1 VGTVVAKS
9 ARATLQRSNSKER
22 IMSIGVNNAIL
33 IGHLGA
39 DPELRA
45 TPSGQAVAEMRLATS
60 RKWND
65 KHGTPQEDTQWHRV
79 VVWDKLATTCHRYLQ
94 KGSQVYV
101 DGRIQNRKYVDKEGH
116 DRYVSEIIA
125 RNVVFLGSPRRAE
138 APAEGDPTRQ
148 W

>member
-1 VGTVVAKS
+1 
-9 ARATLQRSNSKER
+9 
-22 IMSIGVNNAIL
+22 MSSGVNNAIL

-45 TPSGQAVAEMRLATS
+45 TTTGQAVAEMRLATS

-65 KHGTPQEDTQWHRV
+65 KLGALQEDVVWHRV
-79 VVWDKLATTCHRYLQ
+79 VVWDKLATNCHRYLQ

-101 DGRIQNRKYVDKEGH
+101 DGRIQNRKWIDKEGH
-116 DRYVSEIIA
+116 DRFTSEIVA
-125 RNVVFLGSPRRAE
+125 RNVIFLGSKNRSESESGAGPGA
-138 APAEGDPTRQ
+138 GVDPTQR

>member
-1 VGTVVAKS
+1 
-9 ARATLQRSNSKER
+9 
-22 IMSIGVNNAIL
+22 MSSGINNAIL

-45 TPSGQAVAEMRLATS
+45 TQTGQAVAEMRLATS

-65 KHGTPQEDTQWHRV
+65 REGTLQEDTQWHRV
-79 VVWDKLATTCHRYLQ
+79 VVWDKLATNCHRYLH

-101 DGRIQNRKYVDKEGH
+101 DGRIQNRKWVDKEGH
-116 DRYVSEIIA
+116 DRFTSEIVA
-125 RNVVFLGSPRRAE
+125 RNVIFLGSPTPSESRSESRSE
-138 APAEGDPTRQ
+138 SPPEGDPTRR

>member
-1 VGTVVAKS
+1 
-9 ARATLQRSNSKER
+9 
-22 IMSIGVNNAIL
+22 MSSGVNNAIL

-45 TPSGQAVAEMRLATS
+45 TATGQAVAEMRLATS
-60 RKWND
+60 RKWSD
-65 KHGTPQEDTQWHRV
+65 KAGELQEDTQWHRV

-101 DGRIQNRKYVDKEGH
+101 DGRIQNRKWTDKEGR
-116 DRYVSEIIA
+116 DRYTSEVVA
-125 RNVVFLGSPRRAE
+125 RNVIFLGSPARDPSPG
-138 APAEGDPTRQ
+138 APAHQSGADPTRQ

>member
-79 VVWDKLATTCHRYLQ
+79 VVWDK
-94 KGSQVYV
+94 GSQVYV